1 MTGSGED
8 DVLPALQKRLS
19 HLTEDFKARI
29 CILLGDL
36 VHSPDGEL
44 KMLAVNINFND
55 VYKPERRRRKTAK
68 KPETMK
74 ETPKVAA
81 TPAA

>member
-1 MTGSGED
+1 
-8 DVLPALQKRLS
+8 V
-19 HLTEDFKARI
+19 RI
-29 CILLGDL
+29 SILLGDL

-55 VYKPERRRRKTAK
+55 VYKPERRRRKGEK
-68 KPETMK
+68 KKEAGK

-81 TPAA
+81 TQA

>member
-1 MTGSGED
+1 
-8 DVLPALQKRLS
+8 
-19 HLTEDFKARI
+19 
-29 CILLGDL
+29 LGDL

-55 VYKPERRRRKTAK
+55 VYKPERRRRKTVK
-68 KPETMK
+68 KPETVK
-74 ETPKVAA
+74 ETLRGVA